1 MSSTFIQSK
10 TQSKRY
16 LHATWQGIRALRQLK
31 LSALR
36 RVFSLMGKREKQVFI
51 LLLLIALISFV
62 YSGAKLVQQYTAVVP
77 AQSGMYIEGII
88 GQPRFLNP
96 LYATS
101 TTDKALVDLI
111 YAGLYRFDEDG
122 NVIADIATG
131 FPEVT
136 DEGKTYT
143 VKLRDAQWHNGLP
156 VTSADV
162 AFTIKTLQN
171 PEYNS
176 PRRSEWLSTT
186 VETPDEK
193 TVVFKLKNASGP
205 FLNNLTIPIISEV
218 VRGKETPEAF
228 LSSIGNI
235 EAIGSGPYRVK
246 EVKKTNEGKIQ
257 TLTLESFQNFAP
269 QPAYIN
275 LVKLNFYETSDDLL
289 KAMLG
294 NQIDGFGFS
303 QFEQRVSIKQSAKN
317 LKIHQIPLP
326 QYQAV
331 FINTAQKSLGDNR
344 VRQALNLTADKA
356 KVLSDVFEGQ
366 GILIDSPILTQHVSN
381 LPPFDFRV
389 EVARANNLLD
399 QAGWTLDPS
408 TNTRKKGNNEL
419 KFTMATNDSGIN
431 VRSAEILIQAW
442 KAIGVNVTLNTLP
455 TRELNETVIKPRN
468 YDMLLFAQK
477 LGADP
482 DPFAF
487 WHSSQTKSPGLN
499 LSNYSNTK
507 VDGLMSEARASTNKA
522 ERDALYLQIHDIIRQ
537 DLPAIFLVQSVYTYA
552 ITDEIKGF
560 NIHSLPDETARF
572 YNLRNWYLDT
582 RRVFQRN

>member
-1 MSSTFIQSK
+1 
-10 TQSKRY
+10 
-16 LHATWQGIRALRQLK
+16 
-31 LSALR
+31 
-36 RVFSLMGKREKQVFI
+36 MGKREKYLFLFLTLV
-51 LLLLIALISFV
+51 ALISFG
-62 YSGAKLVQQYTAVVP
+62 YSSVKLVQQYTAVIP
-77 AQSGMYIEGII
+77 AQSGMYIEGIL
-88 GQPRFLNP
+88 GQPRFINP
-96 LYATS
+96 LYAS
-101 TTDKALVDLI
+101 TNTDKALVDLV
-111 YAGLYRFDEDG
+111 YSGLYRFDGDG
-122 NVIADIATG
+122 NVVADLASG

-136 DEGKTYT
+136 DDGKTYT
-143 VKLRDAQWHNGLP
+143 IKLRDAQWHNGLP

-162 AFTIKTLQN
+162 AFTIRTLQN

-186 VETPDEK
+186 IETPDEK
-193 TVVFKLKNASGP
+193 TVVFKLKSASGP
-205 FLNNLTIPIISEV
+205 FLNNLTLPLISEV
-218 VRGKETPEAF
+218 VRGKETPETF
-228 LSSIGNI
+228 LNSIANI
-235 EAIGSGPYRVK
+235 EAIGSGPYRIK
-246 EVKKTNEGKIQ
+246 EVKKTNDGKIQ
-257 TLTLESFQNFAP
+257 TLTLESFQNFTP
-269 QPAYIN
+269 QPAYISV
-275 LVKLNFYETSDDLL
+275 VKLNFYATSDDLL

-317 LKIHQIPLP
+317 LEIHQIPMP

-344 VRQALNLTADKA
+344 VRQALNMTADKTR
-356 KVLSDVFEGQ
+356 VLNEVFEGQ
-366 GILIDSPILTQHVSN
+366 GLLIDSPILTQHVSN
-381 LPPFDFRV
+381 LPVLDFKTD
-389 EVARANNLLD
+389 VAAADSLLD
-399 QAGWTLDPS
+399 QAGWKLDAS
-408 TNTRKKGNNEL
+408 TNTRKKGNSEL

-431 VRSAEILIQAW
+431 VRTAEILIEAW

-482 DPFAF
+482 DPFVF

-507 VDGLMSEARASTNKA
+507 VDGLMNEARASTNKS
-522 ERDALYLQIHDIIRQ
+522 ERDALYLQIHGIIKQ

-552 ITDEIKGF
+552 ISDEIKGF

-572 YNLRNWYLDT
+572 YNLRYWYLDT
-582 RRVFQRN
+582 KRVFQRS

>member
-1 MSSTFIQSK
+1 
-10 TQSKRY
+10 
-16 LHATWQGIRALRQLK
+16 
-31 LSALR
+31 
-36 RVFSLMGKREKQVFI
+36 MGKREKYVF
-51 LLLLIALISFV
+51 LFLVVVAFVSFG
-62 YSGAKLVQQYTAVVP
+62 YSSAKLVQQYTAVIP
-77 AQSGMYIEGII
+77 AQSGMYIEGVL

-96 LYATS
+96 LYAT
-101 TTDKALVDLI
+101 TNTDKALVDLI
-111 YAGLYRFDEDG
+111 YSGLYRFDEDG
-122 NVIADIATG
+122 NVVADLAAG

-136 DEGKTYT
+136 DDGKTYT

-162 AFTIKTLQN
+162 AFTIRTLQN
-171 PEYNS
+171 AEFNS

-193 TVVFKLKNASGP
+193 TVVFKLKSASGP
-205 FLNNLTIPIISEV
+205 FLNNLTLPLISEV
-218 VRGKETPEAF
+218 VRGKETPEVF
-228 LSSIGNI
+228 LNSIANI

-257 TLTLESFQNFAP
+257 TLTLESFQNFTP
-269 QPAYIN
+269 QPAYISI
-275 LVKLNFYETSDDLL
+275 VKLNFYETSDDLL

-303 QFEQRVSIKQSAKN
+303 QFEQRISIKQSAKN
-317 LKIHQIPLP
+317 LEIHQIPMP

-344 VRQALNLTADKA
+344 VRQALNMTADKTR
-356 KVLSDVFEGQ
+356 VLNEVFEGQ
-366 GILIDSPILTQHVSN
+366 GLLIDSPILTQHVSN
-381 LPPFDFRV
+381 LPELNLNTDL
-389 EVARANNLLD
+389 AAANSLLD
-399 QAGWTLDPS
+399 QAGWTLDPM
-408 TNTRKKGNNEL
+408 TNIRKKGANEL

-431 VRSAEILIQAW
+431 VRSAEILIEAW

-455 TRELNETVIKPRN
+455 TRELNESVIKPRN

-482 DPFAF
+482 DPFVF

-507 VDGLMSEARASTNKA
+507 VDGLMSEARASTNKT
-522 ERDALYLQIHDIIRQ
+522 ERDALYLQIHDIIKQ

-552 ITDEIKGF
+552 ISDEIKGF

-572 YNLRNWYLDT
+572 YNLRYWYLDT
-582 RRVFQRN
+582 KRVFQKN